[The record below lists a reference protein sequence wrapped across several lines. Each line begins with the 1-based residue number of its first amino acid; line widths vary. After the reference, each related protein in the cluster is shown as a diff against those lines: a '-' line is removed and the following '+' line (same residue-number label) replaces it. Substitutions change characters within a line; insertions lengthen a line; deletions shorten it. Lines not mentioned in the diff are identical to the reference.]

1 MFDVGDKFDEFSRR
15 SIFIFDI
22 IFVKNIKRK
31 MKIILSA
38 LIAISLGTTTTTTTS
53 TTLTTVSTTIKTTTT
68 AATTTTTK
76 ATTTTTATKIH
87 RIYGSESDDPMQ
99 ETVEPIQLKWEHT
112 SQLEDG
118 KLLIYWSDRVR
129 FIKMPVYT
137 MWIIF
142 PLSLLVRCN
151 EQFSSD
157 PFEVSNTFEFEAEV
171 EAALTRLNDD
181 LPCMM

>member
-1 MFDVGDKFDEFSRR
+1 
-15 SIFIFDI
+15 
-22 IFVKNIKRK
+22 

-38 LIAISLGTTTTTTTS
+38 LIAISLGTTTTTTS

-68 AATTTTTK
+68 PATTTTTK

-99 ETVEPIQLKWEHT
+99 ETVEPIQLKWEHM

-129 FIKMPVYT
+129 FIKMPVHT
-137 MWIIF
+137 I
-142 PLSLLVRCN
+142 
-151 EQFSSD
+151 
-157 PFEVSNTFEFEAEV
+157 
-171 EAALTRLNDD
+171 
-181 LPCMM
+181 